1 MTSCFVSKSRRCLKD
16 CSRHGLTLYEVI
28 LSIAILLP
36 ALVVLG
42 HSIDTGT
49 RAALQAQRQSEAA
62 LLCDT
67 LMAELLAGVRPQEAI
82 GDEPIEW
89 KGPEWSWGLDISPGP
104 HTYLLELRVT
114 VRHRDQLDQIDLEQ
128 SLSRYVIDPALE
140 TTEVL

>member
-49 RAALQAQRQSEAA
+49 RAALQAQRQSAKNPQK
-62 LLCDT
+62 CD
-67 LMAELLAGVRPQEAI
+67 
-82 GDEPIEW
+82 
-89 KGPEWSWGLDISPGP
+89 
-104 HTYLLELRVT
+104 
-114 VRHRDQLDQIDLEQ
+114 
-128 SLSRYVIDPALE
+128 
-140 TTEVL
+140 

>member
-1 MTSCFVSKSRRCLKD
+1 MNSHFVHVYPGCRKD
-16 CSRHGLTLYEVI
+16 CSRRGLTLYEVI

-36 ALVVLG
+36 ALVVIG

-67 LMAELLAGVRPQEAI
+67 LMAELLSGVRPQEAI

-89 KGPEWSWGLDISPGP
+89 KGPEWSWGLEISPGP
-104 HTYLLELRVT
+104 HTYLLQLRVT
-114 VRHRDQLDQIDLEQ
+114 VRHRDQLDQIDVEQ
-128 SLSRYVIDPALE
+128 SLSRYVIDPVLE